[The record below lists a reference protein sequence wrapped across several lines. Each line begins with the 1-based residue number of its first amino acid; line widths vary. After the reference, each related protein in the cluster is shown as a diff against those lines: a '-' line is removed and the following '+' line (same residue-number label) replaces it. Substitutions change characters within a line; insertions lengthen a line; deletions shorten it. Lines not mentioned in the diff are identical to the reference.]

1 MLYLLPIGL
10 GASYY
15 GLGPGV
21 FAAFLAFLAFNFFFV
36 EPLYT
41 LSVHRTQ
48 DLIGLFVFL
57 GTAFAIGR
65 GFGMARQNLEK
76 AQAREHEAI
85 RLSEFSSE
93 LAGLHDD
100 KAIAQALERK
110 VLETF
115 LAQRVEIIL
124 EAQDIP
130 DVGAPS
136 GQEAA
141 GRSNDPVNPVQ
152 VNANLPRRAT
162 TRFAGPFSRL
172 HVA

>member
-1 MLYLLPIGL
+1 MVKQWISPVSLALLYLLPIGL

-15 GLGPGV
+15 GLGPGI
-21 FAAFLAFLAFNFFFV
+21 FAAFLAFLVFNFFFV

-76 AQAREHEAI
+76 AQAREREAI

-110 VLETF
+110 VQETF
-115 LAQRVEIIL
+115 LAQQVEIIL
-124 EAQDIP
+124 ETQP
-130 DVGAPS
+130 DPNPGVS
-136 GQEAA
+136 GGGNV
-141 GRSNDPVNPVQ
+141 GRSN
-152 VNANLPRRAT
+152 
-162 TRFAGPFSRL
+162 
-172 HVA
+172 